1 MLGKLIGPYKVVRL
15 LGEGGMGQVYEATE
29 YGENNLPLRR
39 AAIKVLR
46 SEYVSDRQMAGR
58 FLNEARAID
67 VVDHPGIVT
76 IYDIG
81 VLPSGAP
88 YIAMEYL
95 DGDSLRARL
104 QSHGVTIAHA
114 LRIAEKLAQT
124 LAAVHDKKII
134 HRDLKP
140 ENVMLLHAPPTE
152 TMASGFSEQVKV
164 LDFGIAKVLQNTQ
177 SDGQIKT
184 RTGVMIGT
192 PTYMA
197 PEQCGGDGEVCDRTD
212 VYALGIM
219 LYEMLAGRP
228 PFIGDQDAQ
237 IIGKQLFQ
245 QPAAVQSL
253 APSVDAQLAA
263 LVHRMLAKDTT
274 ARPAMRD
281 VAAELSSFRQS
292 GLLTAGATPGHGVAA
307 QTVHLA
313 DTRHTTLGQA
323 TGQQQ
328 RRSFLRPVPVLV
340 AVGCVVVVGLGALAL
355 VRGHRTTPAAVSAV
369 RSVRWHIQSE
379 PPGAEVVA
387 EPDGQ
392 VLGQTPLDY
401 TSTTAPGAQA
411 VVLRQRGFAE
421 RRLMLSRSAS
431 EERRETLD
439 PEPALATAPP
449 VPVAPTTTPI
459 VPNPVVKAKP
469 SKPSET
475 ARPSPARPTSASAS
489 KSSPP
494 VKRPQSPLRNDQVPL
509 FK

>member
-1 MLGKLIGPYKVVRL
+1 MVGELIGPYKVVRL

-46 SEYVSDRQMAGR
+46 PEYVRDRHMAGR

-67 VVDHPGIVT
+67 VVDHPGVVT

-88 YIAMEYL
+88 YLAMEYL
-95 DGDSLRARL
+95 DGDSLRSRL
-104 QSHGVTIAHA
+104 QKQGVTTAQA

-140 ENVMLLHAPPTE
+140 ENVMLLHEAPTE
-152 TMASGFSEQVKV
+152 TMADGYSERVKV
-164 LDFGIAKVLQNTQ
+164 LDFGIAKVLQNTH

-192 PTYMA
+192 PTYMG

-237 IIGKQLFQ
+237 IIGRQLFA
-245 QPAAVQSL
+245 QPAPLQSL
-253 APSVDAQLAA
+253 APGVNPQLAA
-263 LVHRMLAKDTT
+263 LVHRMLAKDTA

-281 VAAELSSFRQS
+281 VAAELS
-292 GLLTAGATPGHGVAA
+292 LLRRVGIAESTEAQLSNVVA
-307 QTVHLA
+307 QTVQLA

-323 TGQQQ
+323 TGQLHKGS
-328 RRSFLRPVPVLV
+328 RLRPLHLAV
-340 AVGCVVVVGLGALAL
+340 AAGCVLLAGLGGFAIL
-355 VRGHRTTPAAVSAV
+355 RGHGLPGLGGQGSQVHWRIQTEPA
-369 RSVRWHIQSE
+369 
-379 PPGAEVVA
+379 GAEVVA

-392 VLGQTPLDY
+392 VLGLTPLDY
-401 TSTTAPGAQA
+401 TTAAAPGAQA

-421 RRLMLSRSAS
+421 RRLLLSRNAS
-431 EERRETLD
+431 EERRETL
-439 PEPALATAPP
+439 APMP
-449 VPVAPTTTPI
+449 VTPTGAP
-459 VPNPVVKAKP
+459 KAKP
-469 SKPSET
+469 
-475 ARPSPARPTSASAS
+475 ARPPE
-489 KSSPP
+489 P
-494 VKRPQSPLRNDQVPL
+494 VKKESSRTSSSSSSRPSKRAPVQSRSDDVPE
-509 FK
+509 F

>member
-1 MLGKLIGPYKVVRL
+1 MVGELIGPYKVVRL

-46 SEYVSDRQMAGR
+46 PEYVRDRHMAGR
-58 FLNEARAID
+58 FLNEARTID
-67 VVDHPGIVT
+67 VVDHPGVVT

-88 YIAMEYL
+88 YLAMDYL

-104 QSHGVTIAHA
+104 QNQGVTTPQA

-140 ENVMLLHAPPTE
+140 ENVMLLHEAPTE
-152 TMASGFSEQVKV
+152 TMADGYSERVKV

-177 SDGQIKT
+177 TDGQIKT

-192 PTYMA
+192 PTYMG

-237 IIGKQLFQ
+237 IIGRQLFA
-245 QPAAVQSL
+245 QPTPLQTL
-253 APSVDAQLAA
+253 APSVDPQLAA
-263 LVHRMLAKDTT
+263 LVHRMLAKDPA

-281 VAAELSSFRQS
+281 VAAELSSLRKLGF
-292 GLLTAGATPGHGVAA
+292 VASTEAQLSNVVA
-307 QTVHLA
+307 QTVQLA

-323 TGQQQ
+323 TGQLHKGS
-328 RRSFLRPVPVLV
+328 RLRPRLL
-340 AVGCVVVVGLGALAL
+340 AMAAGCVLLIGLGAFAL
-355 VRGHRTTPAAVSAV
+355 LRGHAALPGLASQVHW
-369 RSVRWHIQSE
+369 RIQSE
-379 PPGAEVVA
+379 PAGAEVVA
-387 EPDGQ
+387 EPDGR
-392 VLGQTPLDY
+392 VLGLTPLDY
-401 TSTTAPGAQA
+401 TTAAAPGAQA

-421 RRLMLSRSAS
+421 RRLLLSRNSS
-431 EERRETLD
+431 EERRETL
-439 PEPALATAPP
+439 APMP
-449 VPVAPTTTPI
+449 PAPTGSI
-459 VPNPVVKAKP
+459 K
-469 SKPSET
+469 S
-475 ARPSPARPTSASAS
+475 RPARSTESGKRDST

-494 VKRPQSPLRNDQVPL
+494 PVSRSSSSSKRSPVQSRSDELPE
-509 FK
+509 F